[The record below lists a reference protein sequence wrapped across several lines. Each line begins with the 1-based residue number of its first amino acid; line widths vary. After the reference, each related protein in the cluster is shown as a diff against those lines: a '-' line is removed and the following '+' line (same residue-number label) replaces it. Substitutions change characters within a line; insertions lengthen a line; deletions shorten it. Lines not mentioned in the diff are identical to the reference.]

1 MGAYE
6 FNYAYIGDFDY
17 DCDVDFADFAVLAP
31 AWLTEPGDAQWN
43 PTCDIGIP
51 NDTAVNMLDLQL
63 FVENWLTGDPSFQII
78 SDHRPFGGKIA
89 K

>member
-1 MGAYE
+1 MDMGAYE

-17 DCDVDFADFAVLAP
+17 DCDVDFHDFAILAL

-63 FVENWLTGDPSFQII
+63 FVENWSAGDQ
-78 SDHRPFGGKIA
+78 R
-89 K
+89 